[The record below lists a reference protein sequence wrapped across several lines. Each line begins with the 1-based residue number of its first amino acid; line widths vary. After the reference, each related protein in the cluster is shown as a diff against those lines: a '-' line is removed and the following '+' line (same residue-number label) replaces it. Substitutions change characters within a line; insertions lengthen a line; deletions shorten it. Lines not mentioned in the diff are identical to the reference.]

1 MLKSRLPL
9 ALILLSAAVASYGQ
23 NSAAQNRR
31 KAADRSPRSY
41 LAALKPPLREKAQ
54 ALLDQK
60 DDSARAR
67 LAAEIAFTD
76 PAAAMDFLLAV
87 LSGEQSATVRRAII
101 GSLGYHIHPKVQQEL
116 ERFAATDADI
126 NIALL
131 ALERLR
137 RQRMLQTRGALE
149 RRIEMA
155 RASGDQAS
163 LAKLAQ
169 EHERWVSL
177 VRGVMLPAFLRV
189 TPATF
194 SLKPADQ
201 SIRVLAFGDYGVG
214 SSIQKQVAAAMLEQ
228 HRKTPFDFGITL
240 GDNFYNE
247 GMESPTTPR
256 WKRLWDEHYDPLGI
270 KFYATLGNHDW
281 AAPDSPAAEI
291 LYSDRSPTWR
301 MPAPYYT
308 FTAGPAQFF
317 ALDTNEMSEAQLLWL
332 DEELKKS
339 TARWKLVY
347 GHHPIYSD
355 GDHGDNTKLIEK
367 LLPILKG
374 KADAYFAG
382 HDHTLEQIKP
392 EGGLHFFVSGGGGAR
407 LYRVKQAPR
416 AVFVQALHGFCV
428 IEADQ
433 AELRVRFIG
442 ADSNQLHENTIRK
455 P

>member
-1 MLKSRLPL
+1 MLKSRLAL
-9 ALILLSAAVASYGQ
+9 ALILLFFAVASYGQ
-23 NSAAQNRR
+23 NSTAQNQ
-31 KAADRSPRSY
+31 KKTVDRSPRSY
-41 LAALKPPLREKAQ
+41 LTALKSPLREKAQ
-54 ALLDQK
+54 SLLDQK

-67 LAAEIAFTD
+67 LASEIAFAD
-76 PAAAMDFLLAV
+76 PAAARDFLLAV
-87 LSGEQSATVRRAII
+87 LSTEQSVVVRRAII
-101 GSLGYHIHPKVQQEL
+101 SSLGNHIHPKVQQEL
-116 ERFAATDADI
+116 ERFAATDADVGV
-126 NIALL
+126 ALL

-137 RQRMLQTRGALE
+137 RQRMHQTRGALE

-155 RASGDQAS
+155 RASNDKEA

-189 TPATF
+189 TPAAF
-194 SLKPADQ
+194 SLKPAEQ
-201 SIRVLAFGDYGVG
+201 PIRVLAFGDFGVG
-214 SSIQKQVAAAMLEQ
+214 SSIQKQVASAMLEY
-228 HRKTPFDFGITL
+228 HRKSPFDFGITL

-247 GMESPTTPR
+247 GMESPTTDR
-256 WKRLWDEHYDPLGI
+256 WKRLWDELYDPLGI

-281 AAPDSPAAEI
+281 LGPDSPAAEI

-301 MPAPYYT
+301 LPAPYYT
-308 FTAGPAQFF
+308 YTAGPVQFF
-317 ALDTNEMSEAQLLWL
+317 AIDTNEMSAAQVMWL

-355 GDHGDNTKLIEK
+355 GDHGDNAKLIEK

-407 LYRVKQAPR
+407 LYKVKQAPR
-416 AVFVQALHGFCV
+416 AVYVQSIHGFTV

-442 ADSNQLHENTIRK
+442 TDMNQLHESTIK
-455 P
+455 K

>member
-1 MLKSRLPL
+1 MLKSRLAL
-9 ALILLSAAVASYGQ
+9 ALIVLSTALASYGQ
-23 NSAAQNRR
+23 NSTAQNRR
-31 KAADRSPRSY
+31 KAPDRSPRSY
-41 LAALKPPLREKAQ
+41 LSALKPPLREKAQ
-54 ALLDQK
+54 AMLDQK

-67 LAAEIAFTD
+67 LASEIAFAD
-76 PAAAMDFLLAV
+76 PGAAMDFLLSV
-87 LSGEQSATVRRAII
+87 LSGEQSAVVRRAII
-101 GSLGYHIHPKVQQEL
+101 SSLGQHIDPKVQQEL
-116 ERFAATDADI
+116 ERFAATDTDL
-126 NIALL
+126 NVALL

-137 RQRMLQTRGALE
+137 RQRMHQTRGALE

-155 RASGDQAS
+155 RASNDQEA
-163 LAKLAQ
+163 LARLAR

-194 SLKPADQ
+194 SLKPAEQ
-201 SIRVLAFGDYGVG
+201 PIRVLAFGDFGVG
-214 SSIQKQVAAAMLEQ
+214 SSVQKQLASAMLEY
-228 HRKTPFDFGITL
+228 HRKSPFDFGITL

-247 GMESPTTPR
+247 GMESPTTDR

-270 KFYATLGNHDW
+270 KIYATLGNHDW
-281 AAPDSPAAEI
+281 LGLDSPAAEI

-301 MPAPYYT
+301 LPAPYYT
-308 FTAGPAQFF
+308 YTAGPVQFF
-317 ALDTNEMSEAQLLWL
+317 AIDTNEMSVAQFMWL

-355 GDHGDNTKLIEK
+355 GDHGDNARLIEK

-374 KADAYFAG
+374 RADAYIAG

-407 LYRVKQAPR
+407 LYKVKQAPR
-416 AVFVQALHGFCV
+416 AVYVQAIHGFCV

-442 ADSNQLHENTIRK
+442 ADLNQLHENTIRK
-455 P
+455 Q

>member
-1 MLKSRLPL
+1 MLKSRLAL
-9 ALILLSAAVASYGQ
+9 ALIVLSFAVVSYGQ
-23 NSAAQNRR
+23 NSAAQKRGR
-31 KAADRSPRSY
+31 AVDRSPRSY
-41 LAALKPPLREKAQ
+41 LSALKPPLREKAQ
-54 ALLDQK
+54 AMLDQK
-60 DDSARAR
+60 DDNARAR
-67 LAAEIAFTD
+67 LASEIAFAD
-76 PAAAMDFLLAV
+76 PAAALDFLLAV
-87 LSGEQSATVRRAII
+87 LSAEQSATVRRAII

-116 ERFAATDADI
+116 ERFAATDTDVG
-126 NIALL
+126 IALL

-137 RQRMLQTRGALE
+137 RQRMHQTRGALE

-155 RASGDQAS
+155 RASADQEA
-163 LAKLAQ
+163 LARLAQ
-169 EHERWVSL
+169 EHERWISL
-177 VRGVMLPAFLRV
+177 VRGVMLPSFLRAI
-189 TPATF
+189 PATF

-201 SIRVLAFGDYGVG
+201 PIRVLAFGDFGVG
-214 SSIQKQVAAAMLEQ
+214 SSLQKQAAAAMLEY
-228 HRKTPFDFGITL
+228 HRKSPFDFGITL

-247 GMESPTTPR
+247 GMESPTTTR
-256 WKRLWDEHYDPLGI
+256 WKRLWDEHYDPLAI

-281 AAPDSPAAEI
+281 LGPDSPAAEI

-308 FTAGPAQFF
+308 FTAGPVQFF
-317 ALDTNEMSEAQLLWL
+317 AIDTNEMSVAQLMWL
-332 DEELKKS
+332 DDELKKS

-355 GDHGDNTKLIEK
+355 GDHGDNARLIEK

-392 EGGLHFFVSGGGGAR
+392 EGGLHFFISGGGGAR
-407 LYRVKQAPR
+407 LYKVKQAPR
-416 AVFVQALHGFCV
+416 AVYVQAIHGFCV

-433 AELRVRFIG
+433 TELRVRFIG
-442 ADSNQLHENTIRK
+442 TDVNQLHENTIKK